1 MIFDSFTEAWETLT
15 DPSVEFWN
23 THACTPCFTTSQIQV
38 LFLIATSFDSK
49 MLQNTTFFSSVVK
62 Y

>member
-23 THACTPCFTTSQIQV
+23 THVCMPCSAFFTTSQIPS
-38 LFLIATSFDSK
+38 IIS
-49 MLQNTTFFSSVVK
+49 